1 MHRFLLIALICLF
14 SWQCTTSAPPRKAA
28 IAPVQVIFVPGYY
41 GSTLTRE
48 TDGKTIWFTGSQSL
62 WGDQTL
68 ALDTDGLN
76 IPGATSFQVGE
87 ILRSV
92 DFVSSVISKDI
103 YGNII
108 DGLSTRLAGHTE
120 VVPFAYDWRKDIASS
135 AQQLAEQV
143 EVLYAA
149 GASKVVIVA
158 HSMGGLV
165 ASYYL
170 LYGNQDLTI
179 ARLNLSGAKRIHAV
193 VMAGVPFKGTLAV
206 FRNMQFGIEFGL
218 NSKAL
223 EGLAVASF
231 PASYQ
236 ILPNYP
242 QALTTLAGTDVSDW
256 VLNDKRWDE
265 ESWSLMNTPDEP
277 DEATRK
283 NRVRYTS
290 TQLARAKTFH
300 KKLNA
305 SSEDLKN
312 NLPFLYFYGDTEPT
326 LHGALWHEAKRQL
339 LFPEKNLE
347 EVLPGYDPAKLLRS
361 GDGTVTVEAAQPP
374 QSFTLMFPEL
384 KIKKQDE
391 EHLDL
396 LKDEDRL
403 DEIADFIKQAPGG

>member
-14 SWQCTTSAPPRKAA
+14 SWQCTTSAPPRETT

-48 TDGKTIWFTGSQSL
+48 ADGETIWFTGAQSL
-62 WGDQTL
+62 WGSQTL

-76 IPGATSFQVGE
+76 IPGATSFKVGE
-87 ILRSV
+87 VLRSV

-103 YGNII
+103 YGDII
-108 DGLSTRLAGHTE
+108 EGLNTRLAGHAE

-143 EVLYAA
+143 EALYAA
-149 GASKVVIVA
+149 GASKMVIVA

-165 ASYYL
+165 TSYYL
-170 LYGNQDLTI
+170 LYGNQDLTN

-193 VMAGVPFKGTLAV
+193 VMAGVPYKGTLAV

-242 QALTTLAGTDVSDW
+242 QALSTLQETDVSDW
-256 VLNDKRWDE
+256 MLNDKRWDE
-265 ESWSLMNTPDEP
+265 GNWSLMKPTT

-326 LHGALWHEAKRQL
+326 LHGALWHEAKTPTPL
-339 LFPEKNLE
+339 SGEKFR
-347 EVLPGYDPAKLLRS
+347 GSASGLRS
-361 GDGTVTVEAAQPP
+361 GKTFKVGRRHRHRGSGTT
-374 QSFTLMFPEL
+374 S
-384 KIKKQDE
+384 
-391 EHLDL
+391 
-396 LKDEDRL
+396 
-403 DEIADFIKQAPGG
+403 